1 MSVPDR
7 GGRSGGYHARIP
19 DNRIPWTA
27 RAPEPGRDLEIAR
40 RAPGGRN
47 IRGLR
52 SPRKHLELRNS
63 EGFRSLAKELRRRP
77 GTSEL
82 RRPPKL
88 EMLPGANRASICPQ
102 RLKLPNLTQGLRC
115 LLIKLNTY
123 VHIIPCGRVSILF
136 EQEMM
141 VTTTMCNTG
150 DVEIGFSR
158 EQPTYIIVNQ
168 EDQVVDGE
176 ADGSTTE
183 APIFFVSHGL

>member
-1 MSVPDR
+1 MGEWLRIEEPSSEGLKRSGDHPPREMTVDR
-7 GGRSGGYHARIP
+7 GHVGPRPRWPLRRLPRIP

-27 RAPEPGRDLEIAR
+27 RAPEPGRDLEIAG

-47 IRGLR
+47 IRGFR

-102 RLKLPNLTQGLRC
+102 RLKLGIRRLVGWNKCTLCAP
-115 LLIKLNTY
+115 
-123 VHIIPCGRVSILF
+123 
-136 EQEMM
+136 
-141 VTTTMCNTG
+141 TTSETVDDDQTEHDITRGMPL
-150 DVEIGFSR
+150 SR
-158 EQPTYIIVNQ
+158 
-168 EDQVVDGE
+168 
-176 ADGSTTE
+176 
-183 APIFFVSHGL
+183 